1 MSTDVDSGRMDSD
14 TRSTDDVTTA
24 PDPDEEGLPAV
35 VRSRP
40 DGTDRFICYAPDVDA
55 ADVENQWL
63 SVDAEFPVSTLLMR

>member
-1 MSTDVDSGRMDSD
+1 MDSD
-14 TRSTDDVTTA
+14 TRSTDDVTTT
-24 PDPDEEGLPAV
+24 PDPDEGALPAV

-55 ADVENQWL
+55 TDVENQWL